1 MLVVLSPAKKLDE
14 TRHAGRP
21 LTEPIFPEE
30 TRALTKKAKTLSKPA
45 LQKLMDISEPL
56 AKLNQDRFRNFE
68 DLLEGPA
75 ALMFDGDTYTG
86 LDAKTLSEDGLTYA
100 QNHLRILS
108 GLYGLLRPLDAM
120 RPYRLEMGSKLS
132 TRRGK
137 DLYAFWG
144 DRIARA
150 LNAEAEATGS
160 GWLLNCAS
168 QEYFGAVD
176 RSALQIPVITPVFLE
191 DRTGGPKTISFFAK
205 QARGALAR
213 FVVENQ
219 LRDPTELTAWQAG
232 GYRYEPDRSTP
243 DSLVFLRPEQA
254 QSAA

>member
-14 TRHAGRP
+14 TRGTERP
-21 LTEPIFPEE
+21 LTTPIFPAE
-30 TRALTKKAKTLSKPA
+30 TGVLAKKAKTLSKPA

-68 DLLEGPA
+68 DLSEGPA

-86 LDAKTLSEDGLTYA
+86 LDAKTLTEDGLTYA
-100 QNHLRILS
+100 QSHLRILS

-120 RPYRLEMGSKLS
+120 KPYRLEMGSKLA

-137 DLYAFWG
+137 DLYAFWA
-144 DRIARA
+144 DRIAKA

-176 RSALQIPVITPVFLE
+176 PKALRLRVITPQFMELK
-191 DRTGGPKTISFFAK
+191 GGRPKIVSFFAK
-205 QARGALAR
+205 RARGAMAR
-213 FVVENQ
+213 FVTENR
-219 LRDPTELTAWQAG
+219 LTDPDEVMNFDLG
-232 GYRYEPDRSTP
+232 GYRFDPELSKPDAP
-243 DSLVFLRPEQA
+243 VFLRETTV
-254 QSAA
+254 

>member
-14 TRHAGRP
+14 TRSTYRP
-21 LTEPIFPEE
+21 LTAPIFPNEAD
-30 TRALTKKAKTLSKPA
+30 TLAKKAKMLSKPA

-68 DLLEGPA
+68 ALTEGPA

-86 LDAKTLSEDGLTYA
+86 LDAKTLTEDGLTYA
-100 QNHLRILS
+100 QDHLRILS

-120 RPYRLEMGSKLS
+120 RPYRLEMGSKLA

-150 LNAEAEATGS
+150 LNAEAEASGS
-160 GWLLNCAS
+160 DWLLNCAS

-176 RSALQIPVITPVFLE
+176 QKALQLPVITPVFLE
-191 DRTGGPKTISFFAK
+191 DRAGGPKTISFFAK

-213 FVVENQ
+213 FVVEQQIKNPEG
-219 LRDPTELTAWQAG
+219 LKTWQAG
-232 GYRYEPDRSTP
+232 GYRYEPDRSTLESP
-243 DSLVFLRPEQA
+243 VFLRPEQA